1 MKKTLIYASVGFGIV
16 IAFLILTPFFFK
28 DRIFNEVKKSANN
41 NLNAIVNFDNDIGLS
56 LFKNFPNFTLT
67 INKISIAGVDDFK
80 GDTLLSINSFQ
91 ASLDL
96 MTIIKGQQIKVNKI
110 VLDKPIV
117 YAHVLKNGIANWDII
132 KVDSVPQDE
141 NIADTSTSNFSLKL
155 ESFEIVNANIIYKD
169 EQSDMSAS
177 IIDFSHTLKGQ
188 FNNAEYAFKMKN
200 SIESLSIKMGG
211 IKYINNVN
219 TKFDAEIN
227 ANMDDM
233 KFTFE
238 KNELHLN
245 ALMLAFNGWFQMKDD
260 DMIMDIKYNTSSS
273 EFKHFISLIPAIYAK
288 DFESVKSSG
297 KLALSGFFKGIY
309 NSKSYPLFDF
319 TVNVDNGNFQY
330 PGMPVAVSNVNIDF
344 KAFNLTSDIEHTK
357 VDLSKFTMQLGKDVF
372 SAKFFAE
379 NLFKDPLIDLMA
391 NGRVDLENIMKL
403 LPPDETFAVSGI
415 VAMDLLAKGN
425 LSTIEKQQYQ
435 NFNASGNVSVDNLK
449 YSSKDMPK
457 PFYLNKLL
465 LNFSTQKV
473 LMPVCDVKIGNSD
486 FAMNGELLNFFA
498 YILSD
503 GTIKGNL
510 NIKSNKIDA
519 NEFLAENTNTSNAE
533 IADDTSVLESPLIP
547 SNIDFT
553 LNGIVSQLI
562 YTNMDITNFIG
573 QIKVAE
579 SRLVFNNIQ
588 LQTLGASINM
598 KGYYETVNSAS
609 PSMNIDFGIKNMDIQ
624 KAFSTFNT
632 IQKLAPIAEN
642 MSGAFSSA
650 FTMRTNLDKYL
661 NPDLNTLYATGVVNI
676 PNAEI
681 KNVKLFN
688 KAADILNYDAIR
700 QPSLKNVNIEFT
712 VQDGRIDTKPF
723 DVTVSGQKLTV
734 SGSTGLDQTI
744 NYKGKTIVPKSA
756 LGAANTAANSAV
768 AKLNQAAGSNVKLS
782 ETIPVNLM
790 ITGTFADPQI
800 DTDLSNI
807 AKQESENV
815 KKQLLDEANRKKA
828 ELESQAKAELEK
840 QKADLERQKKEA
852 EAKAKA
858 EYDKQKAEAEAKAKA
873 EAEKAKKQAEAE
885 KERLK
890 KQAEEEAKKKLK
902 GVFK

>member
-1 MKKTLIYASVGFGIV
+1 MKKTLIYLFVGIV
-16 IAFLILTPFFFK
+16 IMLTILVFTPLLFK
-28 DRIFNEVKKSANN
+28 DKILNEAKKIANKN
-41 NLNAIVNFDNDIGLS
+41 VNAVVNFDNAIGLS
-56 LFKNFPNFTLT
+56 LFKNFPDFTLT
-67 INKISIAGVDDFK
+67 IDNISIVGVNEFQD
-80 GDTLLSINSFQ
+80 DTLLYINSFQ
-91 ASLDL
+91 ATLDL
-96 MTIIKGQQIKVNKI
+96 MSILKGKHFVVNEI
-110 VLDKPIV
+110 LLNKPLIN
-117 YAHVLKNGIANWDII
+117 ALILKNGKANWDII
-132 KVDSVPQDE
+132 KTDTTTDLASV
-141 NIADTSTSNFSLKL
+141 ADTSESNFSLKL
-155 ESFEIVNANIIYKD
+155 ESFQITNANITFIDD
-169 EQSDMSAS
+169 ESNINAV
-177 IIDFSHTLKGQ
+177 IENFSHQLKAEI
-188 FNNAEYAFKMKN
+188 NNSEYALNMQNTIQK
-200 SIESLSIKMGG
+200 LSFTLSG

-233 KFTFE
+233 KFTFA

-245 ALMLAFNGWFQMKDD
+245 ALMLAFDGWFQMKDD
-260 DMIMDIKYNTSSS
+260 DMIMDIKYNTPSS

-297 KLALSGFFKGIY
+297 KLALSGYFKGIY
-309 NSKSYPLFDF
+309 NSKSYPQFDF

-344 KAFNLTSDIEHTK
+344 KAFNLTSNIEHTK
-357 VDLSKFTMQLGKDVF
+357 VDFSKFTMQLGKDAF

-379 NLFKDPLIDLMA
+379 NLFKDPLIDLMVY
-391 NGRVDLENIMKL
+391 GRVDLENIMKL
-403 LPPDETFAVSGI
+403 LPSDETFSVSGI

-435 NFNASGNVSVDNLK
+435 NFNASGNVSVNSLK
-449 YSSKDMPK
+449 YSSKDLPM

-473 LMPVCDVKIGNSD
+473 SMPVCDLKIGNSD
-486 FAMNGELLNFFA
+486 FAMNGELSNFFS
-498 YILSD
+498 YIFSD

-519 NEFLAENTNTSNAE
+519 NEFLAENTNTSNTE
-533 IADDTSVLESPLIP
+533 IAADTSVLESPLIP

-553 LNGIVSQLI
+553 LNGNISQLI

-579 SRLVFNNIQ
+579 SRLMFNNIQ
-588 LQTLGASINM
+588 MQTLGASINM
-598 KGYYETVNSAS
+598 KGYYETTNPAS
-609 PSMNIDFGIKNMDIQ
+609 PSMNMNFGIKNMDIQ

-642 MSGAFSSA
+642 MSGAFSTA
-650 FTMRTNLDKYL
+650 FTMKTNLDKYL
-661 NPDLNTLYATGVVNI
+661 NPDLNTLYATGIVNI
-676 PNAEI
+676 SNAEI

-688 KAADILNYDAIR
+688 NAADILKYDAIR

-723 DVTVSGQKLTV
+723 DVNLSGQKLTL

-744 NYKGKTIVPKSA
+744 NYNGKTIVPKSA
-756 LGAANTAANSAV
+756 LGVANTAVNSAV
-768 AKLNQAAGSNVKLS
+768 AKLNQTAGSNVKLP

-790 ITGTFADPQI
+790 ITGTFSDPQI
-800 DTDLSNI
+800 ETDLSTI
-807 AKQESENV
+807 AKQESDNV
-815 KKQLLDEANRKKA
+815 KKQLLDQANRKKT

-873 EAEKAKKQAEAE
+873 EAEKVKKQAEAE

>member
-1 MKKTLIYASVGFGIV
+1 MKKTLIYVSVVFGIV
-16 IAFLILTPFFFK
+16 IVLLVLIPLFFK
-28 DRIFNEVKKSANN
+28 DKILNEVKKSANN
-41 NLNAIVNFDNDIGLS
+41 NLNAIVNFDNNIGLS
-56 LFKNFPNFTLT
+56 LFKNFPNFTLS
-67 INKISIAGVDDFK
+67 INEISVVGVDDFK

-110 VLDKPIV
+110 VLDRPNIN
-117 YAHVLKNGIANWDII
+117 AHVLKNGIANWDII
-132 KVDSVPQDE
+132 KSDSAAQDVP
-141 NIADTSTSNFSLKL
+141 NADTATSNFSLKL
-155 ESFEIVNANIIYKD
+155 ESFEILNANITYTD
-169 EQSDMSAS
+169 EQSNLNATLV
-177 IIDFSHTLKGQ
+177 DFSHTLKGQ
-188 FNNAEYAFKMKN
+188 FNNSDYAFKMKN
-200 SIESLSIKMGG
+200 SIEKLSVKLGG

-233 KFTFE
+233 KFTFA

-245 ALMLAFNGWFQMKDD
+245 ALMLAFDGWFQLKDD
-260 DMIMDIKYNTSSS
+260 DMLIDVKYNTSSS

-297 KLALSGFFKGIY
+297 KLALNGFFRGTY
-309 NSKSYPLFDF
+309 NNASYPQFDF
-319 TVNVDNGNFQY
+319 NVNIDNGNFQY

-344 KAFNLTSDIEHTK
+344 KAFNLTSNIEHTK
-357 VDLSKFTMQLGKDVF
+357 VDLSKFTMQLGKDAF

-391 NGRVDLENIMKL
+391 NGRIDLENIMKL
-403 LPPDETFAVSGI
+403 LPPDETFSVSGI

-435 NFNASGNVSVDNLK
+435 NFNASGNVTVDNLK
-449 YSSKDMPK
+449 YSSKDLPMT
-457 PFYLNKLL
+457 FYLNKLL

-473 LMPVCDVKIGNSD
+473 SMPVCDAKIGKSD
-486 FAMNGELLNFFA
+486 FAMNGELSNFFA
-498 YILSD
+498 YVFSD
-503 GTIKGNL
+503 GIMKGNL

-519 NEFLAENTNTSNAE
+519 NEFLAENTNTNDSETA
-533 IADDTSVLESPLIP
+533 ADTSVLESLLIP

-553 LNGIVSQLI
+553 LNGNISQLI

-579 SRLVFNNIQ
+579 SRLMFNNVQ
-588 LQTLGASINM
+588 MQTLGASVNM
-598 KGYYETVNSAS
+598 KGYYETADPES

-642 MSGAFSSA
+642 MSGAFSTT
-650 FTMRTNLDKYL
+650 FTMKTNLDKYL
-661 NPDLNTLYATGVVNI
+661 NPDLNTLYAMGIVNI

-681 KNVKLFN
+681 KNVTLFN
-688 KAADILNYDAIR
+688 KAADVLKYDAIR

-712 VQDGRIDTKPF
+712 IQDGRIDTKPF
-723 DVTVSGQKLTV
+723 DVNISGQKLTL
-734 SGSTGLDQTI
+734 SGSTGLDQTM
-744 NYKGKTIVPKSA
+744 NYNGKTILPKSA
-756 LGAANTAANSAV
+756 LGVANTATNNAV

-782 ETIPVNLM
+782 ETIPVNLK
-790 ITGTFADPQI
+790 ITGTFTDPKI
-800 DTDLSNI
+800 ETDLSNI
-807 AKQESENV
+807 AKQESDNV
-815 KKQLLDEANRKKA
+815 KNQLLDEANRKKA

-840 QKADLERQKKEA
+840 QKAELERQKKEA

-858 EYDKQKAEAEAKAKA
+858 EYEKQKAEAEAKAKA

-885 KERLK
+885 KEKLK